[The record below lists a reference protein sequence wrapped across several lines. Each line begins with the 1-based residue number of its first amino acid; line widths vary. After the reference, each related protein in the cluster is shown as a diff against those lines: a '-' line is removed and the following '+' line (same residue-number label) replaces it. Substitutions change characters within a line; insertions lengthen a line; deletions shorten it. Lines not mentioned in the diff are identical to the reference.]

1 MTRHVALLR
10 AINVGGRVVK
20 MEQLRRIFE
29 SLGFRNVSTLIN
41 SGNVLFESPKSP
53 ATLETIIE
61 RRLQSEL
68 GYPVLTFIRS
78 REELEA
84 IVAHEPFKDDRDRP
98 GSLHVLFLKAAPST
112 AAVRTLISGS
122 NDIDRFQV
130 HGREAYWHAE
140 QGIGGSTF
148 SGAKIEKL
156 VGPATARN
164 ITTVRRLAAK

>member
-10 AINVGGRVVK
+10 AVNVGGRVVR

-41 SGNVLFESPKSP
+41 SGNVLFESRKSP
-53 ATLETIIE
+53 AALETIIE
-61 RRLQSEL
+61 RRLQIEL

-78 REELEA
+78 RDELER
-84 IVAHEPFKDDRDRP
+84 IVAYEPFKDDRP
-98 GSLHVLFLKAAPST
+98 GSLHVLFLKLPPSASAA
-112 AAVRTLISGS
+112 RTLISGA

-130 HGREAYWHAE
+130 HGREAYWHAAK
-140 QGIGGSTF
+140 GIGGSTF
-148 SGAKIEKL
+148 SGAKVEKL

-164 ITTVRRLAAK
+164 ITTVRKLAAR